1 MPASSSFPSTLA
13 GRLSGL
19 LWNNAHDWAS
29 SSAAVVS
36 GEIWQEIGQSAP
48 KSVTWEAEVRV
59 FWCAAQ

>member
-19 LWNNAHDWAS
+19 LWNNVRDWAS

-36 GEIWQEIGQSAP
+36 GEIWQEIGQCAP
-48 KSVTWEAEVRV
+48 NSVTWEAEVRGL
-59 FWCAAQ
+59 WCAAQ